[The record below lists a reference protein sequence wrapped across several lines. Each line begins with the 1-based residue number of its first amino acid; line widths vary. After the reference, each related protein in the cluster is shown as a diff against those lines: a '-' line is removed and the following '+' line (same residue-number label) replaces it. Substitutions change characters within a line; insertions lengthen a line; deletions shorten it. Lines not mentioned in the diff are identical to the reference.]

1 MREYAQRARTLAAV
15 IILAVLVA
23 VAGAVPIARAAS
35 GTPSKLADNQYDGGV
50 YTADYRFDDYLAS
63 PAGGLAEYNDW
74 LAKHVTGGR
83 TVPTSSALGCTYVM
97 VKGKNGHWLIG
108 RNVDK
113 TGVSPTIRV
122 ETHPAGGYSAIGNA
136 LVNKASATAQ
146 PTESDLS
153 LSALTSSYYTMDGV
167 NEKGVSV
174 AVLYLSGFNPSTQA
188 GRKTIS
194 QLAMPRLVLD
204 YADSVKTAETLLKYY
219 NIAPFASGSS
229 IGIHLAVSDRTGDM
243 AVFEWQNGALH
254 VTRPAE
260 GERIVTNTATWSGA
274 VKKDSRYN
282 KARNYLTAANAA
294 NATTADNLLGI
305 MDAIPSQRA
314 SGLQW
319 STVYDLT
326 DLTAIQNAH
335 GDDSSRTS
343 FRLGGTPTPT
353 PPSTVTH
360 TVTYDANGGTGAIPA
375 SKTGAD
381 GSIALSD
388 GGKLTYAG
396 HVFTGWNTRAD
407 GKGTAYKAGDRL
419 TPGADITLYAQWT
432 KADTTTM
439 RTVRYHA
446 NGGRLA
452 RAGVSEEMRVPDG
465 SATNGLQRYTWDG
478 HVFTGWNTR
487 ADGKGTAYA
496 IDSHIAVHADI
507 DLYAQWLDLSDTT
520 PITTVGT
527 VRIRDILNTDGT
539 SARTN
544 GLKDNRGYS
553 AKVDVILSGT
563 LNTPGDLKEG
573 TLLRIPWSTGKDGHY
588 ILTSPSCP
596 NVIDDGVG
604 ANDLDVVSCDASGM
618 TLRVDSGLRGVSRY
632 SWSASIGDQWSENAA
647 NKIVKTVKETTLTV
661 GGDAM
666 TVSGTPLT
674 AYDFMNRVDAIQQTH
689 GMGWAVSKSSARVAG
704 WVKAAA
710 STGKVA
716 ADARK
721 DIVIVQH
728 VTPTNGSGIAAITPV
743 SQTGAP
749 MYLSD
754 GKSTD
759 WTTTADW
766 AVDRTQVDASA
777 DSISTPDAASRTLKA
792 NQWAAA
798 RLGDGSWYVA
808 VNLGPAAGGATIPDG
823 VRTGDAETDALIDKA
838 RTLGFATTS
847 DLTML
852 WAVEFADASKATATV
867 TYGNNLGLKRLN
879 KSPYDLHG
887 ADADSEASAVR
898 LGTVS
903 YDPNCSDATG
913 DMEPQT
919 GELGKTATVA
929 ENAYSRPGHT
939 FAGWNTRA
947 DGTGRTVKP
956 GDGIA
961 YTNPGTV
968 LYAQWKIVMTTMANT
983 GGVGLPVALGGGAG
997 LLIGGIA
1004 MAVTLTRRTRRDADR
1019 V

>member
-1 MREYAQRARTLAAV
+1 MREYVVQRVRALAAA
-15 IILAVLVA
+15 IILVALVA
-23 VAGAVPIARAAS
+23 VAGFVPIAQAVS
-35 GTPSKLADNQYDGGV
+35 GIKLADNQYDGGV
-50 YTADYRFDDYLAS
+50 YTSDYRFDDYLAS
-63 PAGGLAEYNDW
+63 PVGGLVEYNDW

-83 TVPTSSALGCTYVM
+83 AVPIASSFACTYIM
-97 VKGKNGHWLIG
+97 AKGGNGHWLIG
-108 RNVDK
+108 RNMDWS
-113 TGVSPTIRV
+113 GVAPSLRV
-122 ETHPAGGYSAIGNA
+122 ETHPVGGYASIGNA
-136 LVNKASATAQ
+136 LVMKANANAQ

-153 LSALTSSYYTMDGV
+153 LSALTSPYYTADGV

-174 AVLYLSGFNPSTQA
+174 AILELDGFNPPRKA
-188 GRKTIS
+188 GAKTIS
-194 QLAMPRLVLD
+194 QFAMARLVLD
-204 YADSVKTAETLLKYY
+204 HADSVKTAENLLEYY
-219 NIAPFASGSS
+219 NIAPLASGVET
-229 IGIHLAVSDRTGDM
+229 GLHLAVSDRTGDM
-243 AVFEWQNGALH
+243 AVFEWQKGTLH
-254 VTRPAE
+254 VTHPAE
-260 GERIVTNTATWSGA
+260 GERIVTNTATWSGD

-294 NATTADNLLGI
+294 NAATADDLLGF
-305 MDAIPSQRA
+305 MDAIPSQIKRT
-314 SGLQW
+314 LQW

-353 PPSTVTH
+353 PPPTVTH
-360 TVTYDANGGTGAIPA
+360 TVTYDVNGGTGAIPA

-381 GSIALSD
+381 GSITLSD

-396 HVFTGWNTRAD
+396 YSFAGWNTRAD

-419 TPGADITLYAQWT
+419 TPDADITLYAQWT

-446 NGGRLA
+446 NGGHLI

-465 SATNGLQRYTWDG
+465 AATNGLQRYTWDG

-496 IDSHIAVHADI
+496 IDSHIPVHADI

-527 VRIRDILNTDGT
+527 VRIQDILNMDGT
-539 SARTN
+539 SARTG
-544 GLKDNRGYS
+544 GLKDNSGYF
-553 AKVDVILSGT
+553 AKVNVILSGT
-563 LNTPGDLKEG
+563 LTTPGDLKEG
-573 TLLRIPWSTGKDGHY
+573 TLLRIPWSTSKDSHY
-588 ILTSPSCP
+588 ILSSPSCP

-604 ANDLDVVSCDASGM
+604 ANDLAVVSCDVSGM

-632 SWSASIGDQWSENAA
+632 SWSASIGDQWIENTT
-647 NKIVKTVKETTLTV
+647 NKTVKTTKETTLTV

-666 TVSGTPLT
+666 TVTGTPMT
-674 AYDFMNRVDAIQQTH
+674 AYNFTNKVDAIQQTH

-704 WVKAAA
+704 WVKDAV
-710 STGKVA
+710 STGRVS
-716 ADARK
+716 ADAKR

-728 VTPTNGSGIAAITPV
+728 ITPTNGSSIVAITPV
-743 SQTGAP
+743 SQTGVP

-754 GKSTD
+754 WKSTD
-759 WTTTADW
+759 WITTADW

-808 VNLGPAAGGATIPDG
+808 VNLGSAAGGATIPDG

-847 DLTML
+847 DLTMV
-852 WAVEFADASKATATV
+852 WAAEFADASKATATV
-867 TYGNNLGLKRLN
+867 TYENNLGLNRLN

-887 ADADSEASAVR
+887 AKADSEASAVR

-919 GELGKTATVA
+919 GELGETATVA
-929 ENAYSRPGHT
+929 ENAYSRPDHT

-947 DGTGRTVKP
+947 DGTGRMVKP

-961 YTNPGTV
+961 YTNPGTI
-968 LYAQWKIVMTTMANT
+968 LYAQWQPVMTTMAET
-983 GGVGLPVALGGGAG
+983 GGRSLFVILAIGASLFLAG
-997 LLIGGIA
+997 IGVFFMLI
-1004 MAVTLTRRTRRDADR
+1004 RRRNRMQA
-1019 V
+1019 

>member
-1 MREYAQRARTLAAV
+1 MREYVVQRVRALAAAT
-15 IILAVLVA
+15 ILVALVA
-23 VAGAVPIARAAS
+23 VAGVVPIARAAS
-35 GTPSKLADNQYDGGV
+35 GTPSRLADNQYDGGV
-50 YTADYRFDDYLAS
+50 YTADYQFDDYLAS
-63 PAGGLAEYNDW
+63 SAGGLAEYNDW
-74 LAKHVTGGR
+74 LANHVTGGR
-83 TVPTSSALGCTYVM
+83 TVPVASSFACTYIM
-97 VKGKNGHWLIG
+97 ARGGNGHWLIG
-108 RNVDK
+108 RNMDWS
-113 TGVSPTIRV
+113 GVTPSIRV
-122 ETHPAGGYSAIGNA
+122 ETHPAGGYASIGNA
-136 LVNKASATAQ
+136 LVMKANAKAQ
-146 PTESDLS
+146 PTASDLS
-153 LSALTSSYYTMDGV
+153 LSALTSPYYTADGI

-174 AVLYLSGFNPSTQA
+174 AILELDGFNPPRKA
-188 GRKTIS
+188 GAKTIS
-194 QLAMPRLVLD
+194 QFAMTRLVLD
-204 YADSVKTAETLLKYY
+204 HADSVKTAENLLESY
-219 NIAPFASGSS
+219 NIAPLASGVKT
-229 IGIHLAVSDRTGDM
+229 GLHLAVSDRTGDM
-243 AVFEWQNGALH
+243 AVFEWQEGTLH

-282 KARNYLTAANAA
+282 KARNYLIEANAA
-294 NATTADNLLGI
+294 NATTADNLLSI
-305 MDAIPSQRA
+305 MDAVPSQGKR
-314 SGLQW
+314 SLQW

-326 DLTAIQNAH
+326 DLTAIQNAY
-335 GDDSSRTS
+335 GNDSSRTS

-360 TVTYDANGGTGAIPA
+360 TVTYDVNGGTGTIPA

-381 GSIALSD
+381 GSIILSD

-396 HVFTGWNTRAD
+396 YSFAGWNTKPD
-407 GKGTAYKAGDRL
+407 GTGTAYKAGDRL
-419 TPGADITLYAQWT
+419 TPDADITLYAQWT
-432 KADTTTM
+432 KADTATM

-452 RAGVSEEMRVPDG
+452 YAGISEEMRVPDG

-527 VRIRDILNTDGT
+527 VHIQDILNMDGT

-544 GLKDNRGYS
+544 GLKDNSGYF
-553 AKVDVILSGT
+553 AKVNVILSGT
-563 LNTPGDLKEG
+563 LTTPGDLKEG
-573 TLLRIPWSTGKDGHY
+573 TLLRIPWSTSKDSHY
-588 ILTSPSCP
+588 ILSSPSCP
-596 NVIDDGVG
+596 SVIDDGVG
-604 ANDLDVVSCDASGM
+604 ANDLAVVSCDASGM

-632 SWSASIGDQWSENAA
+632 SWSASIGDQWSENTV
-647 NKIVKTVKETTLTV
+647 NKTVKTVKETTLTV
-661 GGDAM
+661 GGDAV
-666 TVSGTPLT
+666 TVTGTPMT
-674 AYDFMNRVDAIQQTH
+674 AYDFTNKVDAIQQTH

-710 STGKVA
+710 ITEKVA
-716 ADARK
+716 DDARK

-728 VTPTNGSGIAAITPV
+728 VTPTNGSGITAITPV

-754 GKSTD
+754 WKSTD
-759 WTTTADW
+759 WITTVHW

-808 VNLGPAAGGATIPDG
+808 VNLGPAAGGATIPDD

-867 TYGNNLGLKRLN
+867 TYDNNLGLKRLN
-879 KSPYDLHG
+879 KSPYVLHG
-887 ADADSEASAVR
+887 ANADSEASAVR
-898 LGTVS
+898 LGSVS
-903 YDPNCSDATG
+903 YDPNCSDVTG

-919 GELGKTATVA
+919 GELGETTTVA

-956 GDGIA
+956 GDGIT

-968 LYAQWKIVMTTMANT
+968 LYAQWQQVMTTMAET
-983 GGVGLPVALGGGAG
+983 GGRSLFVVLAMGASLFLAG
-997 LLIGGIA
+997 IGVFFTLI
-1004 MAVTLTRRTRRDADR
+1004 RRRNRMQA
-1019 V
+1019 

>member
-1 MREYAQRARTLAAV
+1 MREYVVQRVRALAAA
-15 IILAVLVA
+15 IILVALVA
-23 VAGAVPIARAAS
+23 VAGFVPIAQAVS
-35 GTPSKLADNQYDGGV
+35 GTSLLADNQYDGGV
-50 YTADYRFDDYLAS
+50 YTSDYRFDDYLAS
-63 PAGGLAEYNDW
+63 PVGGLAEYNDW
-74 LAKHVTGGR
+74 LAQHVTGGR
-83 TVPTSSALGCTYVM
+83 TVPLPSSFACTYIM
-97 VKGKNGHWLIG
+97 AKGGNGHWLIG
-108 RNVDK
+108 RNMDWS
-113 TGVSPTIRV
+113 GVTPSIRV
-122 ETHPAGGYSAIGNA
+122 ETHPVGGYTSIGNA
-136 LVNKASATAQ
+136 VVMKANANAQ

-153 LSALTSSYYTMDGV
+153 LSALTSPYYTMDGV

-174 AVLYLSGFNPSTQA
+174 AILELDGFNPPRKA
-188 GRKTIS
+188 GAKTIS
-194 QLAMPRLVLD
+194 QFAMARLVLD
-204 YADSVKTAETLLKYY
+204 HADSVKTAEALLKSY
-219 NIAPFASGSS
+219 NIAPLASGVKA
-229 IGIHLAVSDRTGDM
+229 GLHLAVSDRTGDM
-243 AVFEWQNGALH
+243 AVFEWQNGELY

-282 KARNYLTAANAA
+282 KARNYLTKA
-294 NATTADNLLGI
+294 NATNATADNLLGV
-305 MDAIPSQRA
+305 MDAIPSQGT
-314 SGLQW
+314 SSLQW

-335 GDDSSRTS
+335 GDNSSRTS
-343 FRLGGTPTPT
+343 FRLGGTPAPT
-353 PPSTVTH
+353 PPTITH
-360 TVTYDANGGTGAIPA
+360 TVTYDANGGTGAIPV

-381 GSIALSD
+381 GSITLSD
-388 GGKLTYAG
+388 GGELTYVG
-396 HVFTGWNTRAD
+396 YVFTGWNTRAD
-407 GKGTAYKAGDRL
+407 GKGAAYKAGDRL
-419 TPGADITLYAQWT
+419 TPNADIILYAQWT
-432 KADTTTM
+432 KVDTTIS
-439 RTVRYHA
+439 RIVRYHA
-446 NGGRLA
+446 NGGHLI

-465 SATNGLQRYTWDG
+465 AATNGLQRYTWDG

-527 VRIRDILNTDGT
+527 VRIQDILNMDGT
-539 SARTN
+539 SARTG
-544 GLKDNRGYS
+544 GLKDNSGYF
-553 AKVDVILSGT
+553 ARVNVILSGT
-563 LNTPGDLKEG
+563 LTTPGDLKEG
-573 TLLRIPWSTGKDGHY
+573 TLLRIPWSTSKDSHY

-596 NVIDDGVG
+596 SVIDDGVG
-604 ANDLDVVSCDASGM
+604 ANDLAVVSCDASGM

-632 SWSASIGDQWSENAA
+632 FWSASIGDQWIENTV
-647 NKIVKTVKETTLTV
+647 NKTVKTTKETTLTV

-666 TVSGTPLT
+666 TVRGTPMT
-674 AYDFMNRVDAIQQTH
+674 AYDFTNRVDAIQQTH

-704 WVKAAA
+704 WVRDAVI
-710 STGKVA
+710 TGRVS
-716 ADARK
+716 ADAKR

-728 VTPTNGSGIAAITPV
+728 ITPTNGSSIVAITPV
-743 SQTGAP
+743 SQTGVP

-754 GKSTD
+754 WKSTD

-823 VRTGDAETDALIDKA
+823 VRTGDADTDEVIDKA
-838 RTLGFATTS
+838 RTLGFATSS
-847 DLTML
+847 DLTMV
-852 WAVEFADASKATATV
+852 WAAEFADASKATATV
-867 TYGNNLGLKRLN
+867 TYENNLGLIRLN
-879 KSPYDLHG
+879 KSPYNLNG
-887 ADADSEASAVR
+887 ANAASEASSVR

-919 GELGKTATVA
+919 GELGKTTTVA
-929 ENAYSRPGHT
+929 KNAYSRSGYMFT
-939 FAGWNTRA
+939 GWNTRA
-947 DGTGRTVKP
+947 DGTGRMVKP

-968 LYAQWKIVMTTMANT
+968 LYAQWQPVTTVMAET
-983 GGVGLPVALGGGAG
+983 GGRSFFVILAIGASLFLAG
-997 LLIGGIA
+997 IG
-1004 MAVTLTRRTRRDADR
+1004 VSFVLTSRRNRMQA
-1019 V
+1019 

>member
-1 MREYAQRARTLAAV
+1 MREYVVQRVRALAAA
-15 IILAVLVA
+15 IILVALVA
-23 VAGAVPIARAAS
+23 VAGFVPIAQAVS
-35 GTPSKLADNQYDGGV
+35 GTPFKLADNQYDGGV
-50 YTADYRFDDYLAS
+50 YTLDYRFDEYLAS
-63 PAGGLAEYNDW
+63 PVGGLAEYNDW
-74 LAKHVTGGR
+74 LANHVTGGR
-83 TVPTSSALGCTYVM
+83 TVPIASSFACTYIM
-97 VKGKNGHWLIG
+97 AKGGNGHWLIG
-108 RNVDK
+108 RNMDWS
-113 TGVSPTIRV
+113 GVTPSIRV
-122 ETHPAGGYSAIGNA
+122 ETHPVGGYASIGNA
-136 LVNKASATAQ
+136 VVMKANANAQ

-153 LSALTSSYYTMDGV
+153 LSALISPYYTADGV
-167 NEKGVSV
+167 NEKGMSV
-174 AVLYLSGFNPSTQA
+174 AILELDGFNPPRKEGA
-188 GRKTIS
+188 KTIS
-194 QLAMPRLVLD
+194 QFAMARLVLD
-204 YADSVKTAETLLKYY
+204 HADSVKTAETLLKSY
-219 NIAPFASGSS
+219 NIAPLASGVKT
-229 IGIHLAVSDRTGDM
+229 GLHLAVSDRTGDM
-243 AVFEWQNGALH
+243 AVFEWQNGELY

-274 VKKDSRYN
+274 VKKDPRYN
-282 KARNYLTAANAA
+282 KARNYLTKANAA
-294 NATTADNLLGI
+294 NATADNLLSV
-305 MDAIPSQRA
+305 MDAIPSQGK
-314 SGLQW
+314 SSLQW

-353 PPSTVTH
+353 PPSTITH
-360 TVTYDANGGTGAIPA
+360 TVTYDANGGTGAIPV
-375 SKTGAD
+375 SETGAD
-381 GSIALSD
+381 GSITLSD
-388 GGKLTYAG
+388 GGKLTYVG

-419 TPGADITLYAQWT
+419 TPNADIILYAQWT
-432 KADTTTM
+432 KVDTTTS
-439 RTVRYHA
+439 RIVRYHA
-446 NGGRLA
+446 NGGHLI

-465 SATNGLQRYTWDG
+465 AATNGLQRYAWDG

-527 VRIRDILNTDGT
+527 IRIQDILNTDGT

-544 GLKDNRGYS
+544 GLKDNSGYF
-553 AKVDVILSGT
+553 ARVNVILSGT
-563 LNTPGDLKEG
+563 LTTPGDLKEG
-573 TLLRIPWSTGKDGHY
+573 TLLRIPWSTSKDSHY
-588 ILTSPSCP
+588 VLTSPSCP
-596 NVIDDGVG
+596 SVIDDGVG
-604 ANDLDVVSCDASGM
+604 ANDLAVVSCDVSGM
-618 TLRVDSGLRGVSRY
+618 TLRIDSGLRGVSRY
-632 SWSASIGDQWSENAA
+632 SWSASIGDQWIENTV
-647 NKIVKTVKETTLTV
+647 NKTVKTTKETTLTV

-666 TVSGTPLT
+666 TVSGTPMT
-674 AYDFMNRVDAIQQTH
+674 AYDFKNRVDAIQQTH

-704 WVKAAA
+704 WVKDAVI
-710 STGKVA
+710 TGRVS
-716 ADARK
+716 ADAKR

-728 VTPTNGSGIAAITPV
+728 ITPTNGSSIVAITPV
-743 SQTGAP
+743 SQTGVP

-754 GKSTD
+754 WKSTD

-823 VRTGDAETDALIDKA
+823 VRTGDADTDALIDRA
-838 RTLGFATTS
+838 RTLGFATSS
-847 DLTML
+847 DLTMV
-852 WAVEFADASKATATV
+852 WSVEFADASKATATV
-867 TYGNNLGLKRLN
+867 TYENNLGLKRLN
-879 KSPYDLHG
+879 KSPYDLNG
-887 ADADSEASAVR
+887 AKAGSEASSVR

-919 GELGKTATVA
+919 GELGKTAIVA
-929 ENAYSRPGHT
+929 KNTYSRSGYMFT
-939 FAGWNTRA
+939 GWNTRA
-947 DGTGRTVKP
+947 DGTGRMVKP

-968 LYAQWKIVMTTMANT
+968 LYAQWQPVTTTMAET
-983 GGVGLPVALGGGAG
+983 GERSLFVILAIGASLFLAGIGVSFV
-997 LLIGGIA
+997 
-1004 MAVTLTRRTRRDADR
+1004 LTSRRNRMQ